1 MSSAQKTIQEAVS
14 EAVRETAERRS
25 SALATRRR
33 VAIEISSAALVALA
47 IEALCSPRSFGSLGL
62 HPHPYWIPVLVIAT
76 LRGLLAGLATVA
88 AMVVLYGAGIAFAA
102 TSGNFSRIVTL
113 PNFIEPVLWCV
124 FTYVVGQSHD
134 RWASR
139 HRDLEEEVDALV
151 SELQRLRGENQVLAA
166 ANKILERG
174 LVDQTT
180 SFRRLSAI
188 AQRMDDASDDG
199 CLALAMELVQEHL
212 GVERAAAFQ
221 VLPNGALELRRAQGW
236 TVAEQARV
244 TGLAQRSAL
253 VREALETGDLVDGFA
268 PGARAGDE
276 GPLVA
281 MPLFD
286 ADGALTYL
294 LTIDHIPPSRLT
306 PTTVGTFGVI
316 GTLAQTGIQR
326 ADRALDGAWWEV
338 PEEILDAPE
347 RVLGSTAE
355 LGAHILLEAERVNRY
370 GGATSCALIHA
381 PRLPAGARSARDEL
395 EMLLKRDLARELRDV
410 DQLYR
415 FGYPGCYV
423 ALLSQCDERGGRSVL
438 QRWRDR
444 LDDGRDACI
453 GGLRFAIEAL
463 DAKAPDAQSLLDR
476 LEERFQEQSLVPLP
490 PESPVQ
496 LPVEVPLG
504 RKTEFY
510 RRLRVELGLALRH
523 GHSTHLVLLT
533 GSRDGAD
540 EGTLLAKNVRTVA
553 NDVLRKSDSVFAL
566 EPNRCAVLL
575 PCTDREQAGR
585 VHERLADALQRR
597 FPTPPYRDVEVSILT
612 LGDETGAL
620 LEALAELDLELP
632 VAGALFDALGGAA

>member
-1 MSSAQKTIQEAVS
+1 MAAPQKTIQETVA

-25 SALATRRR
+25 SVLATRRR
-33 VAIEISSAALVALA
+33 IAIEISAAALFSLGV
-47 IEALCSPRSFGSLGL
+47 EALFSPRSFGSLGL
-62 HPHPYWIPVLVIAT
+62 HPHPYWIAVLAIAT
-76 LRGLLAGLATVA
+76 LRGLLAGLGTVA
-88 AMVVLYGAGIAFAA
+88 AMVLLYGAGIAFAA
-102 TSGNFSRIVTL
+102 TNGNFSRIVTL
-113 PNFIEPVLWCV
+113 ENFLEPVLWCV
-124 FTYVVGQSHD
+124 VTYVVGQSHD

-139 HRDLEEEVDALV
+139 HRDLEEEIDALV
-151 SELQRLRGENQVLAA
+151 SELGRLRGENQVLTA

-180 SFRRLSAI
+180 SFRRLSGI
-188 AQRMDDASDDG
+188 AQRMDDASGDG
-199 CLALAMELVQEHL
+199 CLALAMELVHEHL

-221 VLPNGALELRRAQGW
+221 ILPNGALELRRAHGW
-236 TVAEQARV
+236 TVAEHPRV
-244 TGLAQRSAL
+244 VGLAQRSEL
-253 VREALETGDLVDGFA
+253 VREALQSGDLVDGFA
-268 PGARAGDE
+268 PGARVGEE

-286 ADGALTYL
+286 AHGALTHL
-294 LTIDHIPPSRLT
+294 LTIDQIPASRLT

-316 GTLAQTGIQR
+316 GALSQSGIQR
-326 ADRALDGAWWEV
+326 ADRALEGAWWEV
-338 PEEILDAPE
+338 SEEVLDAPE
-347 RVLGSTAE
+347 RVIGSPAE

-381 PRLPAGARSARDEL
+381 PRLPSGARSAREEL
-395 EMLLKRDLARELRDV
+395 EKLAQRLLARDLRDV

-423 ALLSQCDERGGRSVL
+423 ALLSQCDDRGARAVV
-438 QRWRDR
+438 QRWRAR
-444 LDDGRDACI
+444 LEDGADLCF
-453 GGLRFAIEAL
+453 GGLRFGIEAL

-476 LEERFQEQSLVPLP
+476 LDEHFQQQSLVPLP
-490 PESPVQ
+490 PEPPVH
-496 LPVEVPLG
+496 LPTEVPLG

-510 RRLRVELGLALRH
+510 RRLRIELGLALRH
-523 GHSTHLVLLT
+523 GHSTHLVLLA

-585 VHERLADALQRR
+585 VHERLAEALTRR
-597 FPTPPYRDVEVSILT
+597 FPTPPYGGLEVSILT
-612 LGDETGAL
+612 LGAEMGTLLLAL
-620 LEALAELDLELP
+620 NELDLELP
-632 VAGALFDALGGAA
+632 VAGELYDALGGAA

>member
-1 MSSAQKTIQEAVS
+1 MVTPQKSIQETVS
-14 EAVRETAERRS
+14 DAVRETAERRS

-33 VAIEISSAALVALA
+33 VALEISAAALLALGV
-47 IEALCSPRSFGSLGL
+47 EALFSPRSFGSLGL
-62 HPHPYWIPVLVIAT
+62 HPHPYWIAVLMIAT

-88 AMVVLYGAGIAFAA
+88 AMVLLYGAGIAFAA

-113 PNFIEPVLWCV
+113 ENFLEPVLWCV
-124 FTYVVGQSHD
+124 VTYVVGQSHD

-139 HRDLEEEVDALV
+139 HRDLEEEIDALV
-151 SELQRLRGENQVLAA
+151 SELERLRGENQVLTA

-188 AQRMDDASDDG
+188 AHRMDDASGDG
-199 CLALAMELVQEHL
+199 CLALAMELVHEHL

-236 TVAEQARV
+236 SLAEHPRV
-244 TGLAQRSAL
+244 LGLTQRSEIVRDAL
-253 VREALETGDLVDGFA
+253 QTGDLVDGFA
-268 PGARAGDE
+268 PGAHVGDE

-286 ADGALTYL
+286 AHGALTHL
-294 LTIDHIPPSRLT
+294 LTIDQIPASRLL
-306 PTTVGTFGVI
+306 PTTVGTFSVI
-316 GTLAQTGIQR
+316 GTLVQSGIQR
-326 ADRALDGAWWEV
+326 ADRALEGAWWEV
-338 PEEILDAPE
+338 PAEVLDTPE
-347 RVLGSTAE
+347 RVFGSPAE

-370 GGATSCALIHA
+370 GGATSCALLHA
-381 PRLPAGARSARDEL
+381 PRLPAGARSAREEL
-395 EMLLKRDLARELRDV
+395 EGMLQRELARDLRDV
-410 DQLYR
+410 DQVYR

-423 ALLSQCDERGGRSVL
+423 ALLSQCDERGARAVL

-444 LDDGRDACI
+444 LEDGRDICF

-476 LEERFQEQSLVPLP
+476 LHERFQQQSLVPLP
-490 PESPVQ
+490 SE
-496 LPVEVPLG
+496 LPVHLPTEVPLG

-510 RRLRVELGLALRH
+510 RRLRIELGLTLRH
-523 GHSTHLVLLT
+523 RHSTHLVLIT
-533 GSRDGAD
+533 GARDGAD

-585 VHERLADALQRR
+585 VHERLADALARR
-597 FPTPPYRDVEVSILT
+597 FPAPPYGGLDVSILT
-612 LGDETGAL
+612 LGAEMGAL

-632 VAGALFDALGGAA
+632 VAGEIYDALGGVA